1 MSRDWRSSIEAAA
14 AGDAAELEAIA
25 DHVEALPTAA
35 ARVEW
40 TLEHLPGAH
49 VLSSSFGAQA
59 AVSLHL
65 VTSIAPRTPVVL
77 VDTQYLFPETYRFV
91 DELTERLGLDL
102 RTYRAAASAT
112 WIEARHGKLW
122 EQGAEGIARY
132 NEITKLEPFR
142 RSLDELGAGT
152 WLSGLRRSQSATRRG
167 VRAVERLH
175 DRFKVQPI
183 VDWTDR
189 DVGQYLRRHE
199 LPYHPLWERGYVSI
213 GDWTT
218 TRSLAEA
225 GDEESTR
232 FFGLRRECGLHG
244 LDG

>member
-1 MSRDWRSSIEAAA
+1 VSRSWRDQVAAA
-14 AGDAAELEAIA
+14 ERGDPAALDALSTHLESVA
-25 DHVEALPTAA
+25 AA

-40 TLEHLPGAH
+40 ARDHLPGAQ

-65 VTSIAPRTPVVL
+65 VTCVAPGTPVVL
-77 VDTQYLFPETYRFV
+77 VDTQYLFPETYGFI
-91 DELTERLGLDL
+91 DELTGRLGLDL
-102 RTYRAAASAT
+102 RVYRAPVSPA
-112 WIEARHGKLW
+112 WLEARHGRLW
-122 EQGAEGIARY
+122 EQGAEGIATY

-142 RSLDELGAGT
+142 RALRELGVGT
-152 WLSGLRRSQSATRRG
+152 WLAGLRRAQSSTRRR
-167 VRAVERLH
+167 VRALERI
-175 DRFKVQPI
+175 DGRFKLHPI
-183 VDWTDR
+183 FDWSDR
-189 DVGQYLRRHE
+189 QIGEYLRRHD
-199 LPYHPLWERGYVSI
+199 LPYHPLWHRGYVSI

-225 GDEESTR
+225 GDEQATR